1 MNYKIRA
8 LREKLKSLNLE
19 GMIVSN
25 PINIKYLTNINPD
38 VEGIL
43 LITRKENIYLTYTM
57 FIEDVNRTLTIDDE
71 IIVVDTRD
79 VSNEEAE
86 NFFVF
91 CENIGFEE
99 NYVTY
104 EQYKRLKQKYK
115 INNMVETDGIIEKQ
129 RMIKDE
135 QEIQYIKKACEITD
149 KCFEYLLTYIK
160 EGMTE
165 KEIALEIEMFFKK
178 NGAEGVAFDTIVAS
192 GPNSSIPHWKP
203 SDRKIE
209 MADPILIDMGC
220 KYNGYCSD
228 MTRTISIRWISE
240 EIKPVYDLV
249 LKKQQNVLEEMRS
262 NYNIKNISRRVE
274 DSFKFNNYNLI
285 HGLGHGVGLENHEFP
300 YITMNNQTQ
309 ILKEN
314 MVITI
319 EPGIYIPGKFGIRIE
334 DTVLIN
340 KNYCTPLTKSNK
352 GYVVI

>member
-79 VSNEEAE
+79 VSTEEAE

-104 EQYKRLKQKYK
+104 EQFKRLKQRYR
-115 INNMVETDGIIEKQ
+115 INNMVETDDIIEKQ

-165 KEIALEIEMFFKK
+165 KEIALEIELFFRK

-203 SDRKIE
+203 SDRKIQ
-209 MADPILIDMGC
+209 MADTILIDMGC

-228 MTRTISIRWISE
+228 MTRTIFMGCILE

-249 LKKQQNVLEEMRS
+249 LKNQQNVLEEMRS

-285 HGLGHGVGLENHEFP
+285 HGLGHGVGLEIHEQPNINSKNERF
-300 YITMNNQTQ
+300 
-309 ILKEN
+309 LKEN
-314 MVITI
+314 MVVTN
-319 EPGIYIPGKFGIRIE
+319 EPGIYLPGKYGIRIE

>member
-25 PINIKYLTNINPD
+25 PINVKYLTNINPD

-104 EQYKRLKQKYK
+104 EQYKRLKQRYR

-228 MTRTISIRWISE
+228 MTRTIFMGCILE

-249 LKKQQNVLEEMRS
+249 LKNQQNVLEEMRS

-285 HGLGHGVGLENHEFP
+285 HGLGHGVGLEIHEQPNINSKNERF
-300 YITMNNQTQ
+300 
-309 ILKEN
+309 LKEN
-314 MVITI
+314 MVVTN
-319 EPGIYIPGKFGIRIE
+319 EPGIYLPGKYGIRIE

>member
-228 MTRTISIRWISE
+228 MTRTIFMGCILE

-249 LKKQQNVLEEMRS
+249 LKNQQNVLEEMRS

-285 HGLGHGVGLENHEFP
+285 HGLGHGVGLEIHETPNINSKNERF
-300 YITMNNQTQ
+300 
-309 ILKEN
+309 LKEN
-314 MVITI
+314 MVVTN
-319 EPGIYIPGKFGIRIE
+319 EPGIYLPGKYGIRIE

>member
-228 MTRTISIRWISE
+228 MTRTIFMGCILE

-249 LKKQQNVLEEMRS
+249 LKNQQNVLEEMRS

-285 HGLGHGVGLENHEFP
+285 HGLGHGVGLEIHETPNINSKNERF
-300 YITMNNQTQ
+300 
-309 ILKEN
+309 LKEN
-314 MVITI
+314 MVVTN
-319 EPGIYIPGKFGIRIE
+319 EPGIYLPWKYGIRIE

>member
-8 LREKLKSLNLE
+8 LREKLKSLKLE
-19 GMIVSN
+19 GMIVFN
-25 PINIKYLTNINPD
+25 PINIKYLTNIDPEI
-38 VEGIL
+38 EGIL

-57 FIEDVNRTLTIDDE
+57 FIEDVNKTLTIDDE

-79 VSNEEAE
+79 VSKEEAE

-104 EQYKRLKQKYK
+104 EQFKRLKQRYR
-115 INNMVETDGIIEKQ
+115 INNMAETDGIIEKQ

-135 QEIQYIKKACEITD
+135 QEIQNIKKACEITD

-160 EGMTE
+160 EGVTE

-178 NGAEGVAFDTIVAS
+178 NGAEDLAFDTIVAS

-203 SDRKIE
+203 SDRKIQ

-228 MTRTISIRWISE
+228 MTRTIFMGCILE

-249 LKKQQNVLEEMRS
+249 LKNQQNVLEEMRS

-285 HGLGHGVGLENHEFP
+285 HGLGHGVGLEIHEMPNINSKNESFF
-300 YITMNNQTQ
+300 
-309 ILKEN
+309 KED
-314 MVITI
+314 MVVTN
-319 EPGIYIPGKFGIRIE
+319 EPGIYLPGKYGIRIE

-340 KNYCTPLTKSNK
+340 KSYCTPLTKSNK

>member
-19 GMIVSN
+19 GMIISN

-228 MTRTISIRWISE
+228 MTRTIFMGCILE

-249 LKKQQNVLEEMRS
+249 LKNQQNVLEEMRS

-285 HGLGHGVGLENHEFP
+285 HGLGHGVGLEIHETPNINSKNERF
-300 YITMNNQTQ
+300 
-309 ILKEN
+309 LKEN
-314 MVITI
+314 MVVTN
-319 EPGIYIPGKFGIRIE
+319 EPGIYLPGKYGIRIE